1 MTAQE
6 STSLPGEGV
15 CAADAVRAVVASL
28 QRDVVELACQIS
40 AIPAPTNN
48 ERERSRFV
56 AEHMSIPQVV
66 DVEVDDLGD
75 VVGRVGGRRRAPALL
90 LAAHLDT
97 VFPFGTALNV
107 IRSNG
112 RIAGPGIGDNSLGVA
127 SVLMLPKALKELG
140 VIPDVDILLTGNVG
154 EEGLG
159 NLRGIRSVMDQHPE
173 IGAVIAVEGHNLGRV
188 THVAVGSR
196 RLRVRV
202 SGPGGHSWG
211 DFGNTSAIHAAAE
224 VVTELAH
231 LALPTTPKTT
241 LNVGTFHG
249 GISVNTIAPEA
260 SFVLDLRSVDETAL
274 RRLSDRVDAILRTP
288 RPEVTTTVEVLG
300 VRPAGV
306 VSPASRIVRLA
317 IEILESM
324 GIAPTGDA
332 SSTDAN
338 IPISRGIPAVCIGL
352 TTGGNVHREDEFID
366 VAPIVNGLTQLVLLS
381 LAVTSELGTGSIAP
395 VGRKK
400 RVT

>member
-1 MTAQE
+1 MTAHLNKG
-6 STSLPGEGV
+6 LPGVG
-15 CAADAVRAVVASL
+15 ARSPAAVREVVAGF
-28 QRDVVELACQIS
+28 QRSVIELACQIS
-40 AIPAPTNN
+40 AIAAPTNH

-56 AEHMSIPQVV
+56 AEEMTTLLPKDVV
-66 DVEVDDLGD
+66 VDDLGD
-75 VVGRVGGRRRAPALL
+75 VVGRIPGKQKRPSLL

-97 VFPFGTALNV
+97 VFPAGTALDV
-107 IRSNG
+107 VRSNG
-112 RIAGPGIGDNSLGVA
+112 RIVGPGIGDNSLGVA
-127 SVLMLPKALKELG
+127 SVLMVPKVLEALG
-140 VIPDVDILLTGNVG
+140 VVPEVDILLTGNVG

-159 NLRGIRSVMDQHPE
+159 NLRGIRSVMDLYPE

-211 DFGNTSAIHAAAE
+211 DFGNASAIHAAAE
-224 VVTELAH
+224 IITELSR
-231 LALPTTPKTT
+231 LTLPTTPKTT
-241 LNVGTFHG
+241 LNVGTFTG

-260 SFVLDLRSVDETAL
+260 SFVIDLRSVDEGAL
-274 RRLSDRVDAILRTP
+274 RRLSERVDSILRSP
-288 RPEVTTTVEVLG
+288 RPNI
-300 VRPAGV
+300 
-306 VSPASRIVRLA
+306 RIVRLA
-317 IEILESM
+317 IETLEAM
-324 GIAPTGDA
+324 GISPTGDA

-381 LAVTSELGTGSIAP
+381 LAVTAELGAGSIAP
-395 VGRKK
+395 IGGKK
-400 RVT
+400 RAS